1 MYSIKLYLSKLWEI
15 VEDKERSL
23 ACCSPW
29 SHRARHDSVT
39 EQQHDTRLHYT
50 HQQRTSEAEME
61 GNFIHN
67 IKKNTMLR
75 NKFNQ
80 RGKRFVCTEDYK
92 TLKLKDTKKWKNTLC
107 SWIRRL
113 SS

>member
-1 MYSIKLYLSKLWEI
+1 MYSIKLYLSKLL
-15 VEDKERSL
+15 EDKEKRL

-29 SHRARHDSVT
+29 SQTQLVT
-39 EQQHDTRLHYT
+39 EQQHDTGLICTYT
-50 HQQRTSEAEME
+50 HQQRTSEEE
-61 GNFIHN
+61 TERNSTHN

-80 RGKRFVCTEDYK
+80 RGKRSVCTEDYK

-107 SWIRRL
+107 SWIR
-113 SS
+113 